1 MYGSQQKGYIG
12 SKGLA
17 KDKHEVQGRLF
28 GYVAYNIQRKNVS
41 LISSNM
47 HMLM

>member
-1 MYGSQQKGYIG
+1 MYGSQQKENIG

-28 GYVAYNIQRKNVS
+28 GYVAYNISRNNGS
-41 LISSNM
+41 IILSNI